1 MSLHCADQK
10 QARGQQMQADAAR
23 DEYLLNLFR
32 RADQN
37 CTHQMQPTQGQ
48 PSGWSGQ
55 NAINRAPQQSGMS
68 MANRTPQ
75 QSGMQQSGMQQSGTQ
90 QSGMIMGQND
100 ARPMFNL
107 PGYPAHGPLPVHG
120 NPAGA
125 TSQVGIL

>member
-1 MSLHCADQK
+1 
-10 QARGQQMQADAAR
+10 MQADAAR

-48 PSGWSGQ
+48 PNGWAGQ
-55 NAINRAPQQSGMS
+55 NAMNRASQQSGLS

-75 QSGMQQSGMQQSGTQ
+75 QSGMQQSVTQ

-100 ARPMFNL
+100 ARLMVNL

-125 TSQVGIL
+125 GSQVGNL

>member
-1 MSLHCADQK
+1 M
-10 QARGQQMQADAAR
+10 
-23 DEYLLNLFR
+23 
-32 RADQN
+32 
-37 CTHQMQPTQGQ
+37 
-48 PSGWSGQ
+48 
-55 NAINRAPQQSGMS
+55 NRALQQNGMS

-75 QSGMQQSGMQQSGTQ
+75 QSGMQQSGTQ
-90 QSGMIMGQND
+90 QSGMSMGQND